1 METLFKESDF
11 VTAHTALTQETA
23 GKVESS
29 ATPWTNPAGNVKRYV
44 FSSLQAAAPLWKA
57 CLEECQWTLSVFEVW
72 LKCCCSII
80 KGALNWIFF
89 SYGGC
94 CNP

>member
-29 ATPWTNPAGNVKRYV
+29 TKPLKPTSPAVNVKR
-44 FSSLQAAAPLWKA
+44 
-57 CLEECQWTLSVFEVW
+57 
-72 LKCCCSII
+72 
-80 KGALNWIFF
+80 
-89 SYGGC
+89 
-94 CNP
+94 

>member
-29 ATPWTNPAGNVKRYV
+29 TTPLKPTSPAVNVKREV
-44 FSSLQAAAPLWKA
+44 LSSLQAPAPLWEA
-57 CLEECQWTLSVFEVW
+57 CLEECQWTLSMF
-72 LKCCCSII
+72 
-80 KGALNWIFF
+80 
-89 SYGGC
+89 
-94 CNP
+94 